1 MADTIASP
9 TLASSPTTASPRIRR
24 VQRAALA
31 LLVLSGVV
39 NYIDR
44 ATLAVGNPLIREEL
58 GLSVADMGLLLS
70 AFLWAYAFS
79 QLPAGALVDR
89 LGPRRMLTMSLG
101 LWSLAQLLGG
111 LVRSFGEFFAARV
124 LLGIGEAPQFP
135 TSARVVR
142 DWFHERERGL
152 ATGIWNCS
160 STLGTAVS
168 APLLTFLMLSFGW
181 RWMFGIMGVAGLIV
195 AAAFY
200 IVHRD
205 PGEADLQPE
214 ERRHLTDED
223 VDAAAPQQRP
233 VTWAD
238 WKRLFRFRTTW
249 GMIFGFFGTIYVLWI
264 YGAWLPGYL
273 EMERH
278 ISIARTGWLA
288 AIPFLFGVVGSIL
301 GGRVC
306 DMLVQR
312 GLSPINSRK
321 VPMATS
327 LLLTALFTVLTAET
341 PSNTLAIVFISI
353 SMFLLYVSSSAA
365 WAMAPIA
372 APANCT
378 ASIGS
383 MQNFGGYFGG
393 ALAPMVTGFIVQ
405 SSGSFAPALLVGA
418 AVALAAAVIY
428 IVLVRDPIP
437 PPEADI

>member
-1 MADTIASP
+1 
-9 TLASSPTTASPRIRR
+9 
-24 VQRAALA
+24 
-31 LLVLSGVV
+31 
-39 NYIDR
+39 
-44 ATLAVGNPLIREEL
+44 
-58 GLSVADMGLLLS
+58 
-70 AFLWAYAFS
+70 
-79 QLPAGALVDR
+79 
-89 LGPRRMLTMSLG
+89 MLTISLG

-135 TSARVVR
+135 TSARIVR
-142 DWFHERERGL
+142 DWFNERERGL

-160 STLGTAVS
+160 STLGTAIS

-181 RWMFGIMGVAGLIV
+181 RWMFAIMGIAGLIV

-200 IVHRD
+200 IMHRD
-205 PGEADLQPE
+205 PSEAGLRPE
-214 ERRHLTDED
+214 EQHHLADED
-223 VDAAAPQQRP
+223 VDAAAPQQQP
-233 VTWAD
+233 VTWAE
-238 WKRLFRFRTTW
+238 WKRLFGYRTTW

-264 YGAWLPGYL
+264 YSAWLPGYL

-278 ISIARTGWLA
+278 ISIARTGWLS
-288 AIPFLFGVVGSIL
+288 AIPFLFGVVGSIV

-306 DMLVQR
+306 DVLVRR
-312 GLSPINSRK
+312 GLSPIGSRK
-321 VPMATS
+321 LPMAVS

-341 PSNTLAIVFISI
+341 PSNALAIVFISI

-393 ALAPMVTGFIVQ
+393 ALAPTITGFIVQ
-405 SSGSFAPALLVGA
+405 ATGSFAPALIVGA
-418 AVALAAAVIY
+418 AVALAAAIIY
-428 IVLVRDPIP
+428 LLIVRDPIP
-437 PPEADI
+437 PTADALTDRAAFAPGAERSTVP